1 MSDCHPWHYLEQS
14 QRLRDKC
21 RNPPYLSE
29 QLPQLLVLVD
39 PEHVVAREDGG
50 AGHGEDVVDV
60 EHQVG
65 DVAQGEQ
72 AEDHLLAGGRGPEMS
87 AF

>member
-1 MSDCHPWHYLEQS
+1 MDLLYSSMVQGGALVLHVATHLG
-14 QRLRDKC
+14 
-21 RNPPYLSE
+21 E

-39 PEHVVAREDGG
+39 PEHVVAGEDGG

-72 AEDHLLAGGRGPEMS
+72 AEDHLLARGRGPQMS